1 MNTIMTQSLKE
12 RIKYILKTIKISKDS
27 DEILFL
33 IVNSKI
39 KNEEITSKGIY
50 LSKLYEDMTLLQF
63 LGYFTN
69 LQIGGEKF
77 YSFKTIER
85 IRRKLQEEFIELR
98 GINYT
103 KRQNLG
109 KEFKKEIKSFNI
121 SNNNQLT
128 IF

>member
-1 MNTIMTQSLKE
+1 MDTIMTQSLKE

-39 KNEEITSKGIY
+39 KNDEITSKGIY